1 MVLWKPIRPFRTNT
15 QKRCPFHYRGLECKS
30 RKSRNFAW
38 SNRQIWP
45 WNMEWSRAKTNRG
58 LPRKCTGHS
67 KHPLPKTQ
75 EKNTWTSSDGQHR
88 NQIGDGQGG
97 LACCDS
103 WGRKEWDTTERLN
116 WTEITVS
123 RHFHLH
129 IYKGVI
135 RSFPYY
141 SHKGNV
147 HRSRRKMKCSLVHRM
162 FLIFKMLF
170 YNNYMYKWS
179 WSPSSWSWDMWS
191 INSFSWVSSLYLQ
204 LNWGYG
210 ISKLLLLVHHLG
222 TCRAL
227 TLRV

>member
-1 MVLWKPIRPFRTNT
+1 MGSLAALKIVSIFIFYKDDTQTNIEEFL
-15 QKRCPFHYRGLECKS
+15 KGF
-30 RKSRNFAW
+30 W
-38 SNRQIWP
+38 
-45 WNMEWSRAKTNRG
+45 
-58 LPRKCTGHS
+58 
-67 KHPLPKTQ
+67 
-75 EKNTWTSSDGQHR
+75 
-88 NQIGDGQGG
+88 
-97 LACCDS
+97 
-103 WGRKEWDTTERLN
+103 
-116 WTEITVS
+116 ITVS
-123 RHFHLH
+123 RLFHLH